1 MILQRQ
7 YSLWKWVN
15 IILIIWIVIMFL
27 SIIFFKYRIYN
38 LNNDIWKKAVDISKL
53 DEKISIYKEK
63 DVYKKYEMANIIIS
77 KENNTNYVAL
87 YQYLNKIKNDL
98 FKTMKDAKQKWFSRF
113 KLVVNKWD
121 ISIDTAVPDYSYL
134 YNNTWWLYTLLK
146 NKSFITKINV
156 NSYKTQNNM
165 IYFNVKLKTK

>member
-15 IILIIWIVIMFL
+15 IILIVRIVIMFL

-121 ISIDTAVPDYSYL
+121 ISIDTAVPDYKYL
-134 YNNTWWLYTLLK
+134 YNNTWWLYTLLE

>member
-7 YSLWKWVN
+7 YSLWKSVN
-15 IILIIWIVIMFL
+15 IIFIVWIVIMFL

-38 LNNDIWKKAVDISKL
+38 LNNDIWKKSVDISKL
-53 DEKISIYKEK
+53 DEKISIYKKK
-63 DVYKKYEMANIIIS
+63 DVYKKYEMANIILL

-121 ISIDTAVPDYSYL
+121 VSIDTAVPDYKYL
-134 YNNTWWLYTLLK
+134 YNNTWWLYTLLE

-156 NSYKTQNNM
+156 NTYKTQNNM

>member
-7 YSLWKWVN
+7 YSLWKSVN
-15 IILIIWIVIMFL
+15 IIFIVWIVIMFL
-27 SIIFFKYRIYN
+27 FIIFFKYRIYS
-38 LNNDIWKKAVDISKL
+38 LNNDIWKKSIDISKL

-63 DVYKKYEMANIIIS
+63 YVYKKYEMANIILS

-121 ISIDTAVPDYSYL
+121 ISIDTAVPDYKYL
-134 YNNTWWLYTLLK
+134 YNNTWWLYTLLE